1 MNVIAPLTTNKTTV
15 AYSRA
20 SIASTRDRGGNFD
33 IVASNELRFN
43 HFLDPLNSN
52 IDYFA
57 GVLIEP
63 RRTNYLRNT
72 ASSLIPGVGQP
83 IMVTSQTVNLGT
95 ITPENLFL
103 TLSFFGNG
111 TVTVDGGGYSYTLT
125 GTADSSSPVPPHIT
139 FPCRS
144 SVLLVTVTG
153 QVYAANLEGAGASFG
168 SQTDPQILTAISR
181 PTSWIPTTSSEA
193 VRQADVIDA
202 SGVLFN
208 EFIENTLEYDPI
220 VEYNLLDRV
229 KYQDTI
235 WQSSSDANT
244 GNVPSVSSNSWV
256 KVQTVNNL
264 ALLDLAENSNSTAV
278 QGEQGTRF
286 VYVVKPG
293 TVEYSP
299 SSILK
304 YTSGLFTD
312 ACAVEVRAKVS
323 ELTVSIS
330 TSVGVFTKTTVNDN
344 YETANLV
351 SGLEEELRK
360 FNSTAGVTGGVQV
373 YYCTVSVR
381 LHNGMTSD
389 GDMAYPDSEVKIGE
403 LVIGRPVHIGK
414 TAYGMRAGIINYGKK
429 ETNEFGV
436 TTFIQRSFS
445 KKLSCSVYVENEDYN
460 TVVDVLQSLLSSPT
474 VWIATD
480 DDTHINSSV
489 IYGAYRDFTM
499 MISYPSYAMLD
510 IEIEGLVV

>member
-1 MNVIAPLTTNKTTV
+1 MNVIAPFTTNKTTV

-43 HFLDPLNSN
+43 HFLNPLNSN
-52 IDYFA
+52 IDYFS

-72 ASSLIPGVGQP
+72 ASSLIPGAGYP
-83 IMVTSQTVNLGT
+83 IMVTSQTVNLGS
-95 ITPENLFL
+95 ITLENSFL

-111 TVTVDGGGYSYTLT
+111 TVTVEGGGYSYTLK

-144 SVLLVTVTG
+144 TVLLVTVIG
-153 QVYAANLEGAGASFG
+153 QVYAANLEGAGISFG
-168 SQTDPQILTAISR
+168 LQTDPQVLTAISR

-193 VRQADVIDA
+193 VRQADVVAD
-202 SGVLFN
+202 SGMLFN
-208 EFIENTLEYDPI
+208 EFVEDTLEYDPL
-220 VEYNLLDRV
+220 VEYSLLDRV
-229 KYQDTI
+229 KYQDTV
-235 WQSSSDANT
+235 WQSSSDANI
-244 GNVPSVSSNSWV
+244 GNVPSFSSNFWI

-264 ALLDLAENSNSTAV
+264 ALLDLSENSNSTAV

-299 SSILK
+299 SSVLK

-330 TSVGVFTKTTVNDN
+330 TSVGVFTKTVINDN
-344 YETANLV
+344 FETATLV
-351 SGLEEELRK
+351 SGLDEELKK
-360 FNSTAGVTGGVQV
+360 FNSTAGVTGGIQA
-373 YYCTVSVR
+373 YYCVVSIR

-403 LVIGRPVHIGK
+403 LVIGRPVYLGK
-414 TAYGMRAGIINYGKK
+414 TAYGMRAGVINYGKK

-445 KKLSCSVYVENEDYN
+445 KTLSCSVYVENEDYN
-460 TVVDVLQSLLSSPT
+460 TVVDVLQSLLSRPT

-480 DDTHINSSV
+480 DDTYINSSV

-499 MISYPSYAMLD
+499 VISYPSYAMLD